1 MCLEKITPTNKA
13 PITVGYQV
21 KGIDLAGAPYSR
33 MAGNPRP
40 QPIGEWLDAADY
52 GNSQSIHC
60 DDFISIYQA
69 GFHVFHRKKDA
80 LEWTSMPLGKCSVP
94 NYHLFKVA
102 CRDRVAHGTQRVAA
116 SEAYIKAEISIFS
129 SIKILREVTK

>member
-1 MCLEKITPTNKA
+1 MCLEKITPTNNA
-13 PITVGYQV
+13 PITTGYQV
-21 KGIDLAGAPYSR
+21 KGIDLAGAPYSQ
-33 MAGNPRP
+33 MAGNLRP

-80 LEWTSMPLGKCSVP
+80 LEWTSMPLGKNPAP

-102 CRDRVAHGTQRVAA
+102 CRDRVAHGTQWVASSGA
-116 SEAYIKAEISIFS
+116 CIKAEVSVFS
-129 SIKILREVTK
+129 SIKILREITK